1 MEYGV
6 RSFVP
11 ESRPTKEAVNI
22 VRQVLKNVHNILLGT
37 DGTFQIVVDRAESD
51 EKYDCL
57 FSLNV
62 KSYISCG
69 KAYMDSDGLLF
80 AGYYSHGNKTT
91 FYVNKDAAKRLF
103 ELYETTKTVGAL
115 DGNSMTEEEIIYSF
129 FDGEKALD

>member
-1 MEYGV
+1 MEYGF
-6 RSFVP
+6 RSFIP
-11 ESRPTKEAVNI
+11 DNNPTEEAVKI
-22 VRQVLKNVHNILLGT
+22 VKEILNNANRIFSGSK
-37 DGTFQIVVDRAESD
+37 GTFDVVVDREYCE

-57 FSLNV
+57 FSLNIE
-62 KSYISCG
+62 SSISCG
-69 KAYMDSDGLLF
+69 KAKTESDGMLF

-91 FYVNKDAAKRLF
+91 FHVNKDAAKRLF